1 MLFRS
6 GVSPISKFLH
16 LAAPVAALI
25 LLGGCDREKGAGG
38 QAPSPVMQTAPAQPA
53 GAMAVDRSHAGKPVS
68 RAIFFGPDDRPIM
81 LGQFSG
87 APLLVNLWAT
97 WCAPCVAEMPS
108 LDTLAGAEKNRM
120 SVVAVAQDIQ
130 GAAVVDPWLEKAKL
144 THIEAY
150 LDPANKLLA
159 DYNSPLPITIL
170 FDAAGREV
178 WRITGAVDWQSR
190 EAQKLIAEAFAAKG
204 A

>member
-6 GVSPISKFLH
+6 GVSPITKFQT
-16 LAAPVAALI
+16 LAAPLLALLI
-25 LLGGCDREKGAGG
+25 LGGCDREKAGEG
-38 QAPSPVMQTAPAQPA
+38 QASSPQAQTAPAQVP
-53 GAMAVDRSHAGKPVS
+53 GAIKVDRSHKGKPAS
-68 RAIFFGPDDRPIM
+68 RAIFFGPDDHPIM

-87 APLLVNLWAT
+87 APVLLNLWAT

-108 LDTLAGAEKNRM
+108 LDQLAGERATSM

-130 GAAVVDPWLEKAKL
+130 GAAVVDPWLEHAQLKHLK
-144 THIEAY
+144 AY

-170 FDAAGREV
+170 FDANGREV
-178 WRITGAVDWQSR
+178 WRVTGALDWQGE
-190 EAQKLIAEAFAAKG
+190 EARALLAEAK
-204 A
+204 